1 MRVINLQA
9 NSLAFRDIVGAQRGR
24 ATLLSHVVGSVAFAM
39 AEDDLF
45 GPFTS
50 DTP

>member
-1 MRVINLQA
+1 MRVMNSQA
-9 NSLAFRDIVGAQRGR
+9 NSLAFRDIVGARRGR